1 MVSKN
6 VEDYLAFGEKAM
18 TAKELF
24 ADLLHAA
31 CLGLVVNLLSSG
43 ETGPLLPLLSAFL
56 AITVVLGINALKSA
70 TRLNG
75 HLYRGVSGTGI
86 AALYFIVSHTFLTLA
101 GGGGAASAVAY
112 AAVFLLLGAIYILGI
127 RRLIRKGVYSN
138 PQKPQSTAAAYSGAA
153 LALLLCP
160 FLFQGMAQN
169 AMAALLAACALLL
182 GICMLL
188 SVNELIKT
196 FLLLKQSKNKPQ

>member
-1 MVSKN
+1 M
-6 VEDYLAFGEKAM
+6 
-18 TAKELF
+18 
-24 ADLLHAA
+24 
-31 CLGLVVNLLSSG
+31 
-43 ETGPLLPLLSAFL
+43 LPLLSAFL

-112 AAVFLLLGAIYILGI
+112 AAVFLLLGAVYILGI

-138 PQKPQSTAAAYSGAA
+138 PQKPQSTAVAYSGAA

>member
-1 MVSKN
+1 MMNKN
-6 VEDYLAFGEKAM
+6 VEDYLAFGEKTL

-31 CLGLVVNLLSSG
+31 CLGLVANLLSSG
-43 ETGPLLPLLSAFL
+43 ETGLFLLLLSAFL
-56 AITVVLGINALKSA
+56 VMTVALGINTLKRT

-86 AALYFIVSHTFLTLA
+86 AAIYFILSHAFLTLA

-112 AAVFLLLGAIYILGI
+112 AAVFLLLGTAYILGI

-138 PQKPQSTAAAYSGAA
+138 PQKPQSTAAAHSGAV

-160 FLFQGMAQN
+160 FLFQGMAQK
-169 AMAALLAACALLL
+169 ASAALLAACALLL

-196 FLLLKQSKNKPQ
+196 FLLLKQSKHKPQ